1 MTRLTEEMP
10 AMTTAKTYVKQPII
24 IMIIIIIIIIIVI
37 ITIIIIMVLV
47 VKGDEN
53 FLSSEYLRWH
63 EHNIVSDN

>member
-24 IMIIIIIIIIIVI
+24 IMIIIIII
-37 ITIIIIMVLV
+37 TIIIKMVLV

>member
-1 MTRLTEEMP
+1 MP

-24 IMIIIIIIIIIVI
+24 IMIIIIIII
-37 ITIIIIMVLV
+37 TIIIKMVLV

>member
-24 IMIIIIIIIIIVI
+24 IMIIIIII

>member
-24 IMIIIIIIIIIVI
+24 IMIIIIIIIL

>member
-10 AMTTAKTYVKQPII
+10 AMTTAKTYVKRP
-24 IMIIIIIIIIIVI
+24 IMIIIIIIIIII

>member
-24 IMIIIIIIIIIVI
+24 IMIIIIIII
-37 ITIIIIMVLV
+37 TIIIKMVLV

>member
-24 IMIIIIIIIIIVI
+24 IMIIIII

>member
-24 IMIIIIIIIIIVI
+24 IMIIIIIIII
-37 ITIIIIMVLV
+37 TIIIKMVLV

>member
-24 IMIIIIIIIIIVI
+24 IMIIIIIIIIII

>member
-24 IMIIIIIIIIIVI
+24 TMIIIIIIIII
-37 ITIIIIMVLV
+37 TIIIKMVLV

>member
-24 IMIIIIIIIIIVI
+24 IMIIIIII

-63 EHNIVSDN
+63 EHNIVSDT

>member
-24 IMIIIIIIIIIVI
+24 IMIIIIIIIIVI

>member
-24 IMIIIIIIIIIVI
+24 IMIIIIIIIII

>member
-1 MTRLTEEMP
+1 MTRLTEEMR

-24 IMIIIIIIIIIVI
+24 IMIIIIIIIII
-37 ITIIIIMVLV
+37 TIIIKMVLV

>member
-24 IMIIIIIIIIIVI
+24 IMIIIIIIII

>member
-24 IMIIIIIIIIIVI
+24 IMIIIIIII